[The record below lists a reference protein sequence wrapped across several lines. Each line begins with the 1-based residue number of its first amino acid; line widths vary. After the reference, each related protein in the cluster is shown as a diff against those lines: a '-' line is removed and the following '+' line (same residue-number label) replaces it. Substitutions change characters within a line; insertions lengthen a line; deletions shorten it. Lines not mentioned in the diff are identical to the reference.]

1 MSLKSLD
8 TPPSV
13 YRCRFADQYPPRPGL
28 LSFVAY
34 LWLSHT
40 VCFLKLTLATSF
52 HCSEATG
59 HQPADQAIACPD
71 SSAPKALTVFP
82 TRSEGLLHFPASAL
96 LPIASF
102 CLEVPFPARLTCR
115 NFFLPLILFSPPP
128 GRHLQEDF
136 PNPPRGNSPIVQGR
150 GCRAA
155 PRQAVSAPP
164 LRRFGRGGIGL

>member
-1 MSLKSLD
+1 MKSLD

-13 YRCRFADQYPPRPGL
+13 YPPRPGL

-52 HCSEATG
+52 HCSEAPG

-82 TRSEGLLHFPASAL
+82 IRSKGLLHVPASAL

-136 PNPPRGNSPIVQGR
+136 PNAPRGNSIVQGR
-150 GCRAA
+150 GCHAA

-164 LRRFGRGGIGL
+164 VRRFGRGGIGL